1 MSVLLLFL
9 AGDGVCDWDLRDER
23 RGGTAPPAAGPTRD
37 DNTPH
42 AALPR
47 ADRSVLV
54 VPAARMRTLV
64 VAVPPTPAPKLPAVV
79 RFALEEQLA
88 GAVEA
93 QHVVIAAQRE
103 RAAVVHVLD
112 RRWLQDA
119 LASLARHGVR
129 PAAAV
134 AESDLVP
141 RAPDALGTWIWRDDG
156 GFLLEAGGRVTV
168 LDQSPDAL
176 PSGLL
181 LALRRAVPAP
191 APGESAPPAARVV
204 VRGPAA
210 LAGRSAAWSRATGVD
225 FAIESEWSWRDAAP
239 AALTGAPNLLT
250 PELDAGAAPAS
261 AGKGPRVLRQALW
274 WLLAALLLHA
284 GASAAEWATLTWR
297 KAALE
302 RDIRAT
308 VAAAAPG
315 LTGDVDAAWRRRYA
329 AARHR
334 QGKAAPDDALPLL
347 AEAAAALHDLPPGG
361 LRVISFEAGS
371 LTLDFDRSAAGAVAA
386 ALPAW
391 RDRGLAV
398 LQADAPGGLRVRF
411 TRQ

>member
-1 MSVLLLFL
+1 MSVLHLFL
-9 AGDGVCDWDLRDER
+9 AGDGACDWYLLAGRRDGATPPAGPR
-23 RGGTAPPAAGPTRD
+23 RGE
-37 DNTPH
+37 NTPH

-47 ADRSVLV
+47 AERSVLV
-54 VPAARMRTLV
+54 VPATRMRTLL
-64 VAVPPTPAPKLPAVV
+64 VAVPPTPAAKLPAVV

-129 PAAAV
+129 PATAV
-134 AESDLVP
+134 AESDLAP

-181 LALRRAVPAP
+181 LALRRAVPP
-191 APGESAPPAARVV
+191 AARGETAPPDVRVV

-210 LAGRSAAWSRATGVD
+210 LAGRGAAWSRATGVS
-225 FAIESEWSWRDAAP
+225 FAIEPEWTWRDTASDAF
-239 AALTGAPNLLT
+239 ASAVNLLT
-250 PELDAGAAPAS
+250 PELDGGAAPAT
-261 AGKGPRVLRQALW
+261 AGKGPHGLRRALW

-284 GASAAEWATLTWR
+284 GASAAEWATLAWR
-297 KAALE
+297 KATLE

-308 VAAAAPG
+308 VAAAAPA
-315 LTGDVDAAWRRRYA
+315 LTGDLDAAWRKHYA

-334 QGKAAPDDALPLL
+334 LGKTAPDDALPLL
-347 AEAAAALHDLPPGG
+347 AEAAAALPDLPPGA
-361 LRVISFEAGS
+361 LRVISFDAGS

-386 ALPAW
+386 ALPVW
-391 RDRGLAV
+391 QDRGLAV
-398 LQADAPGGLRVRF
+398 LQAEAPGGLRVRF
-411 TRQ
+411 ARQ